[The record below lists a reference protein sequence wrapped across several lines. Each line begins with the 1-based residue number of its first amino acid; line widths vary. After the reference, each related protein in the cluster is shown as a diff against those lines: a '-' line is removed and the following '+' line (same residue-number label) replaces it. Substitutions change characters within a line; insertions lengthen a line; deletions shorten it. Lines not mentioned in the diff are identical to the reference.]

1 MHWSTLSR
9 FADLLLGAA
18 VVALYTVEITRWD
31 ADLAGPVIAV
41 AFVAGA
47 GLALRR
53 RQPLVGFLLS
63 AGSIE
68 GITTVA
74 PGFDNDSAALVVTM
88 FVSLYSLGRHAV
100 GIEQWLGAVGVL
112 AFMVLFVG
120 GEADASAVDSGDVG
134 FALFFVGTPWGAGVA
149 VRLRRERESAL
160 TAHNLALQRDQ
171 EARAREAVAEER
183 AGSRAS
189 CTTWSPTPSR

>member
-1 MHWSTLSR
+1 M
-9 FADLLLGAA
+9 
-18 VVALYTVEITRWD
+18 EITRWD

-47 GLALRR
+47 GLRR

-100 GIEQWLGAVGVL
+100 GIEQWLGAVGEL
-112 AFMVLFVG
+112 TFMVLFVG
-120 GEADASAVDSGDVG
+120 GEAEASAVDSGDVG

-149 VRLRRERESAL
+149 TAAPGVESAL